1 MSLHWYCKNRACE
14 QCGASGCS
22 FCNSPIHSMCA
33 FFWIECTSS
42 SSITPLASSLE
53 HTFLNVKRA
62 ASHIVLAAGAKGNAF
77 YQAWGALPC
86 LFFVWRWKWQISAPL
101 CFFPSCFYDELRFD
115 LLSVC
120 WFWSFSI
127 LFTASRKVLGNADIP
142 WKANQSLFDLH
153 NSIRWIRHHMAVTLA
168 SIYHC
173 SQHQYSAVHFCT
185 NIES

>member
-22 FCNSPIHSMCA
+22 FCNLPIHSMRA

-62 ASHIVLAAGAKGNAF
+62 ASHIVLAAGAEGNAF
-77 YQAWGALPC
+77 YQAGGHYHVCFLC
-86 LFFVWRWKWQISAPL
+86 IGENGRFLHL

-120 WFWSFSI
+120 WFQSFSI